1 MCTKE
6 REAKCRGA
14 QGPMFGLACKSCI
27 AKRYELSEYFFFVW
41 RMYKLS
47 TVRYPFDSE
56 AFSLEVW
63 DDLAAIKEF
72 METVRMG
79 WRTKQS

>member
-6 REAKCRGA
+6 REDKCRA
-14 QGPMFGLACKSCI
+14 ASGPMFGLQCKACIGKTQV
-27 AKRYELSEYFFFVW
+27 LSEYFYFVW

-47 TVRYPFDSE
+47 TVHFPFDSE
-56 AFSLEVW
+56 AFPLEVW
-63 DDLAAIKEF
+63 DDMAAIKDF
-72 METVRMG
+72 MEAVRMG